1 MHAERKRRGTEVYF
15 PAEVEELAHVA
26 ELLVA
31 GVEEFLDALVGED
44 EELALERVAKNLC
57 GGIVVAV
64 GAAVGFGDDFVDDA
78 EFFKIR
84 GHDLHGDGGGFRLCG
99 IAPDDGCATFPGDYG
114 IEAAFYDIEAVADSN
129 G

>member
-1 MHAERKRRGTEVYF
+1 M
-15 PAEVEELAHVA
+15 A

-64 GAAVGFGDDFVDDA
+64 GAAVGFGDDFVDDSKS
-78 EFFKIR
+78 FKIR

-99 IAPDDGCATFPGDYG
+99 IAPVDGCATFPGVYG
-114 IEAAFYDIEAVADSN
+114 IETGFEDVYTVARRHSYRA
-129 G
+129 

>member
-1 MHAERKRRGTEVYF
+1 MRLT
-15 PAEVEELAHVA
+15 AEVEELAHVA

-57 GGIVVAV
+57 GGFVVAV

-84 GHDLHGDGGGFRLCG
+84 RHDLHGNGGGFRLCG
-99 IAPDDGCATFPGDYG
+99 IAPDDGCATFRRDYG
-114 IEAAFYDIEAVADSN
+114 LKTIFKDVDPVAYGD

>member
-1 MHAERKRRGTEVYF
+1 
-15 PAEVEELAHVA
+15 VA

-64 GAAVGFGDDFVDDA
+64 GAAVGSAMISSTMPSSLRSVDMIFMAMAAVSAFVESRQMMDA
-78 EFFKIR
+78 QPSGEI
-84 GHDLHGDGGGFRLCG
+84 
-99 IAPDDGCATFPGDYG
+99 T
-114 IEAAFYDIEAVADSN
+114 E
-129 G
+129 

>member
-26 ELLVA
+26 ELLIA

-99 IAPDDGCATFPGDYG
+99 IPPNNGS
-114 IEAAFYDIEAVADSN
+114 AAFGRDHGIKTVFEDV
-129 G
+129 